1 MGSTLD
7 LLNTFASL
15 SGGKTPSD
23 RKMDSYDLSKVLS
36 ERAESTRK
44 EFFYWAFAELHGY
57 RTEQYK
63 IHVKQRED
71 INYSSPT
78 IILDK
83 PELYDLRADISE
95 KYDIAETFPNEVS
108 QMLKRMD
115 LHLKDVEGSR
125 PEQLSH
131 VIKGSNSTDGF
142 RDKGLSLIH
151 I

>member
-36 ERAESTRK
+36 ERAESPRK

-57 RTEQYK
+57 RTEQFK

-108 QMLKRMD
+108 QMLKTMD

-142 RDKGLSLIH
+142 RDKGRGF
-151 I
+151 